1 MSSTASPKYND
12 RIYVPVIWVL
22 SIAIPVVVGILLNP
36 RLTLPALPEDFVAFA
51 RRLPF
56 LNATLNSIVSILLV
70 AGYVFIRQGKRVAHQ
85 RAMLAAFGVSA
96 VFLVSYVTY
105 HIAVGHVPYCD
116 ANLVSR
122 GVYFTVL
129 ITHIVLSVTIVP
141 LASFSIYRA
150 LSERFDR
157 HRRLARVTF
166 PLWLYVSVTGVVV
179 VIFNAPCYGL

>member
-22 SIAIPVVVGILLNP
+22 SIVIPLVVGILMNP
-36 RLTLPALPEDFVAFA
+36 RLGLPALPEDFVAFA
-51 RRLPF
+51 RRLPY

-70 AGYVFIRQGKRVAHQ
+70 LGLVFIKQGKRVAHQ
-85 RAMLAAFGVSA
+85 RAMLSAFGVSA

-105 HIAVGHVPYCD
+105 HIAVGHVPYCE
-116 ANLVSR
+116 ANLVPQWL
-122 GVYFTVL
+122 YYTVL

-150 LSERFDR
+150 LSERYDR
-157 HRRLARVTF
+157 HRRLAKITF
-166 PLWLYVSVTGVVV
+166 PLWLYVAVTGVLVV
-179 VIFNAPCYGL
+179 LFNSPCYGL